1 MDMKERRDATD
12 VVRSF
17 EHEKHTFVFS
27 QCFGQPLARS
37 RRNEIETVIP
47 KFDVTT
53 AKVEILS
60 RLQNAQKS
68 EAC

>member
-27 QCFGQPLARS
+27 QPLARS